1 MTRLGQTGRRALRLE
16 DVPPRTPQ
24 WTLTLAAA
32 ALTLVAAAGC
42 EGISV
47 EDPSATSSTAGSSTT
62 GGSTGNSK
70 TASAELAKLVVAT
83 PGSMKGYSRD
93 KFPTWRST
101 GKNCDTRDSVLK
113 RDGTKVKLSGCNV
126 VGGTWKSAYDDKTLT
141 APIQADIDHVVPLA
155 NAWRSGAA
163 AWTTAKREDFANDL
177 DDPQL
182 VAVSASSNRSKGDQD
197 PSTWKPPS
205 TDDWCHYA
213 ESWIAVKTHWKLTT
227 TSAEKSALADMLKR
241 C

>member
-1 MTRLGQTGRRALRLE
+1 MPLRLTH
-16 DVPPRTPQ
+16 VPPRTPQ

-32 ALTLVAAAGC
+32 VLTLATAAGC

-47 EDPSATSSTAGSSTT
+47 APADTPTTTSTHSTTSSKG
-62 GGSTGNSK
+62 
-70 TASAELAKLVVAT
+70 ASAELAALKVGT

-93 KFPTWRST
+93 KFPTWRKT
-101 GKNCDTRDSVLK
+101 GSNCDTRDSVLK

-126 VGGTWKSAYDDKTLT
+126 VAGTWKSAYDDKVLT
-141 APIQADIDHVVPLA
+141 APGQADIDHVVPLA

-163 AWTTAKREDFANDL
+163 SWTTAKREDFANDL

-205 TDDWCHYA
+205 SDDWCHYA
-213 ESWIAVKTHWKLTT
+213 EGWIAVKTHWQLTT
-227 TSAEKSALADMLKR
+227 TAAEKSALADMLEK